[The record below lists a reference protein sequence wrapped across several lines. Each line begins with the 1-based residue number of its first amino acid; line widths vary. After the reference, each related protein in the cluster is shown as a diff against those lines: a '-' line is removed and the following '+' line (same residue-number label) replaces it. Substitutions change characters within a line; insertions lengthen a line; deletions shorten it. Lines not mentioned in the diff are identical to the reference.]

1 MKATLVSS
9 GRSRECKK
17 ARNTVENVAVGK
29 PTQAGGGPKRLIS
42 ELTGVLGVKATLV
55 SRGRSRECKKARNT
69 VENVA
74 VGKPTQAG
82 GGPKRL

>member
-1 MKATLVSS
+1 MCDFGHCIKREKTLLSLDVTLV
-9 GRSRECKK
+9 
-17 ARNTVENVAVGK
+17 
-29 PTQAGGGPKRLIS
+29 
-42 ELTGVLGVKATLV
+42 LGMKATLV

-82 GGPKRL
+82 GGPKRP